1 MRQPMGRP
9 IAYDPASGRDYA
21 TNVTFTPESA
31 AKLIGMARAS
41 RVSVRDVVRYLVDAA
56 ETDGA
61 GRAVAIERMIAA
73 EEAAAEEERKR
84 REEESLF

>member
-1 MRQPMGRP
+1 MGRP
-9 IAYDPASGRDYA
+9 IAYDPASGKDYA
-21 TNVTFTPESA
+21 TNVTFVPDSA

-41 RVSVRDVVRYLVDAA
+41 RVSVRDVIRYLVDGA

-61 GRAVAIERMIAA
+61 GRSLIVEAMIQ
-73 EEAAAEEERKR
+73 AEEEADAQERRK